1 MAKKAGAGF
10 EELLAASEEIVD
22 ALESG
27 GLGLEES
34 LKLYE
39 KGVENLRHCAQ
50 LLDAAEAKVKIL
62 VEKTKDAFELADFEE
77 AASEDADG
85 QA

>member
-1 MAKKAGAGF
+1 MAKKTGAGF

-22 ALESG
+22 ALEGG

-39 KGVENLRHCAQ
+39 KGVENLRQCAQ
-50 LLDAAEAKVKIL
+50 LLEAAETKVKIL
-62 VEKTKDAFELADFEE
+62 VEKTQDAFELADFEE
-77 AASEDADG
+77 PAGEAAD
-85 QA
+85 